1 MLGKS
6 SLSYFNESA
15 LKSPIIFAD
24 LSTSPLNSVKFCCN
38 MHNSW
43 LFLCPWWTTRGF
55 FFFQLVTFFLS
66 LLTVPWILFF
76 PDVNTVTLVFHRG
89 GVCLVCVF
97 PRLYFQPFWSTLTS
111 LSSKQNYSW
120 IFKNPNWPSPSFKRW
135 AQSVVNTPPLLFCV
149 FYLPPS
155 PCACP
160 QSLFLSSLGST
171 SFFAP
176 FCFRSVVFVFSGL
189 TYRRKCTPMISV
201 QSSDNYSCLWTSLI
215 SDCQNYVSRDSI
227 HLMRQ
232 SGRRMGSRCFDKAI
246 R

>member
-1 MLGKS
+1 MPGKS

-89 GVCLVCVF
+89 GFAWYVFSHAFIFNLSEALWLLSLLSRITAGFLKIQTDHLHLLRDGLNLLWTLLPSYFVFSTYHPHRVLVPSLFSCLLLDLLPF
-97 PRLYFQPFWSTLTS
+97 LLPFASGRSYLYFQ
-111 LSSKQNYSW
+111 
-120 IFKNPNWPSPSFKRW
+120 
-135 AQSVVNTPPLLFCV
+135 
-149 FYLPPS
+149 
-155 PCACP
+155 
-160 QSLFLSSLGST
+160 
-171 SFFAP
+171 
-176 FCFRSVVFVFSGL
+176 
-189 TYRRKCTPMISV
+189 
-201 QSSDNYSCLWTSLI
+201 D
-215 SDCQNYVSRDSI
+215 
-227 HLMRQ
+227 
-232 SGRRMGSRCFDKAI
+232 
-246 R
+246 